1 MKELDR
7 ILISQHLMNQEL
19 NTKKGKQKI
28 DNLINHI
35 YTNKEAMVDSF
46 VHGPCANSENN
57 GVHTKVQN

>member
-1 MKELDR
+1 
-7 ILISQHLMNQEL
+7 MNQEL